1 VNVGRWRTVALTG
14 SLCLAAAPVQAE
26 AVTYQLTPTHSFVH
40 FEWSHGGLSTLS
52 GRFNKLSGRIVL
64 DRSARSGQGTVE
76 LRLDSVSTGRP
87 ALDTALRQG
96 LGAADGGDAAVARFD
111 IESMQFD
118 GDRPQ
123 SARGR
128 LRWQRAPLVVE
139 LQAEHFN
146 CYFNPLLR
154 REVCGGDFNARVDP
168 ASIGLAL
175 DPSFGLVGA
184 IELRIQVEA
193 IRQEPGS

>member
-26 AVTYQLTPTHSFVH
+26 AVTYQLTPAHSFVH

-52 GRFNKLSGRIVL
+52 GRYNKLSGRIVL